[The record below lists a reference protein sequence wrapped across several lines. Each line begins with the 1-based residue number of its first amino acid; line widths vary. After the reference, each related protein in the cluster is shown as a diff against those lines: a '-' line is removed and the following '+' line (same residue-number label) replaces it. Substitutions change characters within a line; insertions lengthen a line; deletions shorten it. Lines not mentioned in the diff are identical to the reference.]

1 MKLDKKIKTVR
12 QLFTRKTSPKFVIY
26 SFLFLNF
33 THHTI
38 NAQTIQI
45 GPGLNDID
53 GNFYSSIIYGNGQEW
68 MGENLKSASF
78 ANGDP
83 IPNVT
88 SANQWYTLT
97 TASWAIY
104 NDNSTLENT
113 YGKLYNFYTIAD
125 SRGVCPSGWNVP
137 SRQAFD
143 SLINYLGGSQ
153 TAGGFLKE
161 TGLTHWNSPN
171 SGATNQSVF
180 NALPNGIK
188 METGTYSDI
197 GQIAYFWSS
206 TADAAQ
212 SAIRLNLFY
221 NNSTSNTL
229 YGANKNAGL
238 GIRCLRLNNNVGLEE
253 NSDDN
258 LVILYPN
265 PTNDFFNLKSN
276 KNLIGSKYEILDN
289 LGRIV
294 LTGVLLNENQIVDM
308 TELSRGIY
316 NLQVMGASSKTLNF
330 VKN

>member
-1 MKLDKKIKTVR
+1 MR
-12 QLFTRKTSPKFVIY
+12 QLFTRKTSPKFVIS

-33 THHTI
+33 THYTI

-45 GPGLNDID
+45 GSGLNDID

-68 MGENLKSASF
+68 MGKNLKSASF
-78 ANGDP
+78 ANGDS

-125 SRGVCPSGWNVP
+125 SRGVCPSGWSVP

-143 SLINYLGGSQ
+143 SLINYLGGLQ

-161 TGLTHWNSPN
+161 TGLTHWNSLN
-171 SGATNQSVF
+171 RGATNQSLF

-197 GQIAYFWSS
+197 GQIAYF
-206 TADAAQ
+206 
-212 SAIRLNLFY
+212 
-221 NNSTSNTL
+221 
-229 YGANKNAGL
+229 
-238 GIRCLRLNNNVGLEE
+238 
-253 NSDDN
+253 
-258 LVILYPN
+258 
-265 PTNDFFNLKSN
+265 
-276 KNLIGSKYEILDN
+276 
-289 LGRIV
+289 
-294 LTGVLLNENQIVDM
+294 
-308 TELSRGIY
+308 
-316 NLQVMGASSKTLNF
+316 
-330 VKN
+330 